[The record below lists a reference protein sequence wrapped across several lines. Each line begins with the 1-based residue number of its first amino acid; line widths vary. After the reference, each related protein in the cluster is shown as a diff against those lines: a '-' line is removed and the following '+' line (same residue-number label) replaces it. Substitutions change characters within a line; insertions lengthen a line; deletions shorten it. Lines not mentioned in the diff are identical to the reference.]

1 MMFQLLSL
9 IPIVIVKYS
18 VTAFWLRREKLKSLS
33 LVSRVIGLGGKPC
46 NQLLVN

>member
-18 VTAFWLRREKLKSLS
+18 VTAFSLRREKLKSLS
-33 LVSRVIGLGGKPC
+33 LVSREIGLGGKPW